1 MQAVTDSPTHVACP
15 SCGATNRV
23 PAARLA
29 EDPTCG
35 RCRTPLLDGHP
46 VELTDANFDSV
57 TSRTELPVVMDF
69 WAAWCGPCRA
79 MAPQFE
85 QAARALKGR
94 ALLAKV
100 DTDANPAVAARFGI
114 RSIPTLVKLQR
125 GAEAGRMAG
134 ARPAAD
140 IARFAEQR

>member
-1 MQAVTDSPTHVACP
+1 MSPTHVHVGCAA
-15 SCGATNRV
+15 CGATNRV

-29 EDPTCG
+29 QDPTCG
-35 RCRTPLLDGHP
+35 RCGAPLLSGEP
-46 VELTDANFDSV
+46 VELTDANFDAV
-57 TSRTELPVVMDF
+57 ASRTELPIVVDF

-85 QAARALKGR
+85 HAARTLKGR

-100 DTDANPAVAARFGI
+100 DSDAHPRLAARFGI

-125 GAEAGRMAG
+125 GAEAGRLSG
-134 ARPAAD
+134 ARPAGD
-140 IARFAEQR
+140 IVRFAGG